1 MKVLHLVKKEPS
13 FFLSQ
18 DKHCLL
24 ELGLPS
30 VERLLKHG
38 IYPIV
43 VHILPKTK
51 KHKKL
56 RYVFLLNVIKSL
68 MFSWGRKDFFFIF
81 SLGALMKSVLD
92 CAACGK

>member
-1 MKVLHLVKKEPS
+1 MVKRSHLFP
-13 FFLSQ
+13 LSQ

-30 VERLLKHG
+30 VEGLLRHG

-43 VHILPKTK
+43 VHIRPKAK

-56 RYVFLLNVIKSL
+56 R
-68 MFSWGRKDFFFIF
+68 
-81 SLGALMKSVLD
+81 
-92 CAACGK
+92 

>member
-1 MKVLHLVKKEPS
+1 MYIIIILSKSP
-13 FFLSQ
+13 FLSLCQ

-30 VERLLKHG
+30 VEGLLRQG

-43 VHILPKTK
+43 IHIHPKNK

-56 RYVFLLNVIKSL
+56 RYVHTMHFASTLLQ
-68 MFSWGRKDFFFIF
+68 
-81 SLGALMKSVLD
+81 
-92 CAACGK
+92 

>member
-1 MKVLHLVKKEPS
+1 MFKVIIIDTRGYKSELS
-13 FFLSQ
+13 TCLSQ

-30 VERLLKHG
+30 VEGLLRQG

-43 VHILPKTK
+43 IHIRPKNK

-56 RYVFLLNVIKSL
+56 RYVHVHFLCMYSKFRTTES
-68 MFSWGRKDFFFIF
+68 
-81 SLGALMKSVLD
+81 AH
-92 CAACGK
+92 

>member
-1 MKVLHLVKKEPS
+1 MQIINLFSPT
-13 FFLSQ
+13 Q

-30 VERLLKHG
+30 VEALLRHG

-43 VHILPKTK
+43 IHIRPKTK

-56 RYVFLLNVIKSL
+56 RYVSLLNATNHHGCANITS
-68 MFSWGRKDFFFIF
+68 SPNP
-81 SLGALMKSVLD
+81 SVHRLCRTQKVVLNVND
-92 CAACGK
+92 SFHL

>member
-1 MKVLHLVKKEPS
+1 MMFHTLSNSSSLS
-13 FFLSQ
+13 LSQ

-30 VERLLKHG
+30 VEGLLRQG

-43 VHILPKTK
+43 IHIRPKNK

-56 RYVFLLNVIKSL
+56 R
-68 MFSWGRKDFFFIF
+68 
-81 SLGALMKSVLD
+81 
-92 CAACGK
+92 

>member
-1 MKVLHLVKKEPS
+1 MFMVIIMNVHCHKLSKSPS
-13 FFLSQ
+13 LSLSLSQ

-30 VERLLKHG
+30 VEGLLRQG

-43 VHILPKTK
+43 IHIRPKNK

-56 RYVFLLNVIKSL
+56 RYVHIILLCMYTK
-68 MFSWGRKDFFFIF
+68 FSATVSTTQTI
-81 SLGALMKSVLD
+81 AT
-92 CAACGK
+92 

>member
-1 MKVLHLVKKEPS
+1 MVKIES
-13 FFLSQ
+13 YFSLSQ

-30 VERLLKHG
+30 VEGLLRHG

-43 VHILPKTK
+43 VHIRPKAK

-56 RYVFLLNVIKSL
+56 RYVFLLNAIKL
-68 MFSWGRKDFFFIF
+68 KMLGRAKISD
-81 SLGALMKSVLD
+81 
-92 CAACGK
+92 

>member
-1 MKVLHLVKKEPS
+1 MYVHCHTLSKFLSLS
-13 FFLSQ
+13 LSQ

-30 VERLLKHG
+30 VEGLLRQG

-43 VHILPKTK
+43 IHIRPKNK

-56 RYVFLLNVIKSL
+56 R
-68 MFSWGRKDFFFIF
+68 
-81 SLGALMKSVLD
+81 
-92 CAACGK
+92 